1 MRTAVTP
8 VVLAVAVA
16 VGLSCSSSDN
26 GGGGGGPAGQV
37 LELAPAPNGNNQT
50 ASVDALLPIPLR
62 VIVTELGVPVEG
74 VTVDW
79 ATSGPGST
87 IGTSALTDPDGIAQT
102 VWKLSQ
108 TAGPQ
113 AATATVDG
121 ATGSPVNFSATAL
134 PGTPTSIEKT
144 NGDNQFQQVGMPFA
158 LPMSLKVTDNF
169 GNGVPSVEVDWLV
182 TSGSVVL
189 DGPSTMTQ
197 IDGATSLSVMAG
209 GTIGPAQVTAE
220 PVGGLSSV
228 TFDLEVTGPQFHI
241 TLGNDF
247 FHSLHN
253 GTENPAIDTVA
264 VGTTVIWDKASPAPH
279 TVTSTSGPVAFDSG
293 LLTGVPNT
301 NYTFTFTTP
310 GTYTYESTPDGPP
323 MTGEL
328 VVQ

>member
-8 VVLAVAVA
+8 LVLAVAVA

-26 GGGGGGPAGQV
+26 GGGGGGPAGQ
-37 LELAPAPNGNNQT
+37 LIELAPAPNGNNQT
-50 ASVDALLPIPLR
+50 ATVDALLPLPLR
-62 VIVTELGVPVEG
+62 VLVTELGVPVEG
-74 VTVDW
+74 VTVEW
-79 ATSGPGST
+79 ETSNPGSA
-87 IGTSALTDPDGIAQT
+87 IGSSSLTDPNGIAQT
-102 VWKLSQ
+102 TWKLSQ

-121 ATGSPVNFSATAL
+121 ATGSPVTFSATAD
-134 PGTPTSIEKT
+134 PGNPSSIEKT
-144 NGDNQFQQVGMPFA
+144 AGDNQLQEVGLPFP
-158 LPMSLKVTDNF
+158 LPMSLQVTDAF
-169 GNGVPSVEVDWLV
+169 GNGVPSIEVEWSV

-189 DGPSTMTQ
+189 DGLVSTTQ
-197 IDGATSLSVMAG
+197 TDGTSSLSVVAG
-209 GTIGPAQVTAE
+209 NTVGPAQVTAE
-220 PVGGLSSV
+220 PVGSLYSV

-241 TLGNDF
+241 MLGNNF
-247 FHSLHN
+247 FRSLHN

-264 VGTTVIWDKASPAPH
+264 VGTTVIWDKASPLPH

-293 LLTGVPNT
+293 LLTGGANLS
-301 NYTFTFTTP
+301 YEFTFTTP

>member
-1 MRTAVTP
+1 MQTAVTP
-8 VVLAVAVA
+8 LVLAVAVA

-26 GGGGGGPAGQV
+26 GGGGGGPAGQ
-37 LELAPAPNGNNQT
+37 LIELAPAPNGNNQT
-50 ASVDALLPIPLR
+50 ATVDALLPIPLR

-74 VTVDW
+74 VTVEW

-87 IGTSALTDPDGIAQT
+87 IGTSSLTDPDGIGQT
-102 VWKLSQ
+102 VWKVSQ

-121 ATGSPVNFSATAL
+121 ATGSPVNFTATAL
-134 PGTPTSIEKT
+134 PGNPTSIEKT
-144 NGDNQFQQVGMPFA
+144 NGDNQLQEVGLPFP
-158 LPMSLKVTDNF
+158 LPLSLQVTDNF
-169 GNGVPSVEVDWLV
+169 GNGVPSIEVDWSV

-189 DGPSTMTQ
+189 DGPNTITQ
-197 IDGATSLSVMAG
+197 TDGTTSLSVMAG
-209 GTIGPAQVTAE
+209 GSIGPAQVTAE

-228 TFDLEVTGPQFHI
+228 TFDLEVTGPQFHVM
-241 TLGNDF
+241 LGNDF
-247 FHSLHN
+247 FRSLPN
-253 GTENPAIDTVA
+253 TTENPAIDTVA

-293 LLTGVPNT
+293 ILTGVPNT
-301 NYTFTFTTP
+301 NYKFTFTTP

>member
-8 VVLAVAVA
+8 VVLAVVVA

-74 VTVDW
+74 VTVEW

-87 IGTSALTDPDGIAQT
+87 IGTSALTDPNGIAQT
-102 VWKLSQ
+102 TWKLSQ

-121 ATGSPVNFSATAL
+121 ATGSPVNFSATAN
-134 PGTPTSIEKT
+134 PGNPTSIEKT
-144 NGDNQFQQVGMPFA
+144 AGDNQSQEVGLSFA
-158 LPMSLKVTDNF
+158 LPMSLQVTDNF
-169 GNGVPSVEVDWLV
+169 GNGVPSIEVNWSV

-189 DGPSTMTQ
+189 DGPVSITQ
-197 IDGATSLSVMAG
+197 ADGATSLSVAAG
-209 GTIGPAQVTAE
+209 NTVGPAQVTAE

-228 TFDLEVTGPQFHI
+228 TFDLEVTAQQFHI
-241 TLGNDF
+241 MLGNNF
-247 FHSLHN
+247 FRSLHN
-253 GTENPAIDTVA
+253 GTENPAIDTVT
-264 VGTTVIWDKASPAPH
+264 VGTTVIWDKASPVPH

-293 LLTGVPNT
+293 LLTGGSNT
-301 NYTFTFTTP
+301 SYQFIFTTP